1 MEYRNQ
7 HLQSGCLCTVSIS
20 PVRSEHS
27 RRTHSIINN
36 FSLVVDARPRYK
48 KHPCPSCCAVAQ
60 HRMDRGACVYC
71 RLLSVLLM
79 QIIKFGG
86 KLVVNPRCSSIERH
100 NFKRNKAIFCVLLL
114 NRLHRGDRS
123 RKAQSRAGAS
133 RAYRGHRCGYTPSC
147 STRTRDFGIYF
158 FCSGPKKCRTL
169 SGASAYSVNLPVPAG
184 TKSWSVFFRGR
195 LRPFALRV
203 PAPSST

>member
-1 MEYRNQ
+1 MEDEFRNFASHVFVKQ
-7 HLQSGCLCTVSIS
+7 FHLCSVVGTISLVRWNTESTSSVWMSLHSSIS

-123 RKAQSRAGAS
+123 RKA
-133 RAYRGHRCGYTPSC
+133 HKWL
-147 STRTRDFGIYF
+147 YF
-158 FCSGPKKCRTL
+158 PL
-169 SGASAYSVNLPVPAG
+169 
-184 TKSWSVFFRGR
+184 
-195 LRPFALRV
+195 
-203 PAPSST
+203 

>member
-86 KLVVNPRCSSIERH
+86 KLVVKSTLFQYRTPQFQTKQSHFLR
-100 NFKRNKAIFCVLLL
+100 LLL
-114 NRLHRGDRS
+114 NRLHRGEQQHIADGGAVGEQHHQTVHAE
-123 RKAQSRAGAS
+123 AQTA
-133 RAYRGHRCGYTPSC
+133 RGGRPYS
-147 STRTRDFGIYF
+147 
-158 FCSGPKKCRTL
+158 
-169 SGASAYSVNLPVPAG
+169 SAF
-184 TKSWSVFFRGR
+184 T
-195 LRPFALRV
+195 
-203 PAPSST
+203 

>member
-100 NFKRNKAIFCVLLL
+100 NFKRNKAVFCVLLL

-123 RKAQSRAGAS
+123 RKAHKWLYFPLQ
-133 RAYRGHRCGYTPSC
+133 AYPCG
-147 STRTRDFGIYF
+147 FLF
-158 FCSGPKKCRTL
+158 
-169 SGASAYSVNLPVPAG
+169 
-184 TKSWSVFFRGR
+184 
-195 LRPFALRV
+195 
-203 PAPSST
+203 PAPVRHPTQLSTTYRQFGVKVV

>member
-100 NFKRNKAIFCVLLL
+100 NFKRNKAIF
-114 NRLHRGDRS
+114 
-123 RKAQSRAGAS
+123 AF
-133 RAYRGHRCGYTPSC
+133 YC
-147 STRTRDFGIYF
+147 SIGFI
-158 FCSGPKKCRTL
+158 
-169 SGASAYSVNLPVPAG
+169 VG
-184 TKSWSVFFRGR
+184 TGQGR
-195 LRPFALRV
+195 LTNGFIFLYKPIHAASFFLLPYVTLR
-203 PAPSST
+203 SSPQLTGNLV

>member
-114 NRLHRGDRS
+114 NRLHRGDVARIS
-123 RKAQSRAGAS
+123 PVFVQQAPTTSTIPGNFLKNPPTSSNSVHESCVQFWSQPFFDGA
-133 RAYRGHRCGYTPSC
+133 
-147 STRTRDFGIYF
+147 
-158 FCSGPKKCRTL
+158 
-169 SGASAYSVNLPVPAG
+169 
-184 TKSWSVFFRGR
+184 
-195 LRPFALRV
+195 
-203 PAPSST
+203 